1 MRHITAIIIFFTAM
15 AVCVLQSTAQ
25 SVRELPL
32 PTVPD
37 SLTVPMQRADYIL
50 EHFWDAMDWSDTV
63 LSRDTTFMEQHI
75 SNYFS
80 VVPHSSPEG
89 ARRAMHDFV
98 GHAMAD
104 SLTLHLITTLT
115 HRYLGEPQSPVYDD
129 TAYEQMCRVLSTVY
143 PSKSP
148 QGTYIAYQLECLRK
162 NHPGTT
168 ATDFVFIDRDGI
180 QHRLLETLNPQ
191 ARTILVFFDP
201 DCPDCHSLADT
212 MGNDADIKQQISA
225 GILQVVFITPFD
237 TPVSLWQSY
246 AATLPHQWIVGYSPK
261 GHIDTDELYY
271 LPAIPAIYLLEPDA
285 IVARRNTLTYSF
297 K

>member
-75 SNYFS
+75 SNYIS

-104 SLTLHLITTLT
+104 SLTLHLISTLT
-115 HRYLGEPQSPVYDD
+115 HR
-129 TAYEQMCRVLSTVY
+129 
-143 PSKSP
+143 
-148 QGTYIAYQLECLRK
+148 
-162 NHPGTT
+162 
-168 ATDFVFIDRDGI
+168 
-180 QHRLLETLNPQ
+180 
-191 ARTILVFFDP
+191 
-201 DCPDCHSLADT
+201 
-212 MGNDADIKQQISA
+212 
-225 GILQVVFITPFD
+225 
-237 TPVSLWQSY
+237 
-246 AATLPHQWIVGYSPK
+246 
-261 GHIDTDELYY
+261 
-271 LPAIPAIYLLEPDA
+271 
-285 IVARRNTLTYSF
+285 
-297 K
+297 